1 MHLHNSDVLTFLELH
16 RDNPNIESFLES
28 QKRIIASMNRK
39 CGTDYTD
46 YFDYLRANIGD
57 DASFTMDE
65 LKALL
70 KPNEE
75 AVFSKEKT

>member
-16 RDNPNIESFLES
+16 RDNPNIESFMES

-39 CGTDYTD
+39 CGTDYID
-46 YFDYLRANIGD
+46 YFDYLEANIGD

-70 KPNEE
+70 KPNED
-75 AVFSKEKT
+75 AVFSKKKT